1 MVYAKSLLL
10 FAFVLIA
17 ALAASSARAFATSNP
32 CTVTPNGSG
41 GWNVNCASNPPTVI
55 SPLQEIF
62 NGSPD
67 PASSGH
73 VGTVVVSPGDGDN
86 GNPGQDA
93 TLDLFPPS
101 AGVQAIE
108 DNGTASYGI
117 FVQSKGAN
125 GGSGGDADVCACGG
139 GNGGSGGAGGNLT
152 VTIEPTLT
160 VFTNAFNEPGIFVQS
175 AGGNGGNGG
184 DGNGSASAG
193 DGGVGGVGGT
203 VSLTVFS
210 SVITVGANSDGVI
223 AQSIGGGGGSG
234 GGGLNFS
241 GGSGGPSENGG
252 DVTLNLG
259 DTNGGKPGDIAT
271 FGDNSVGL
279 LAQSIG
285 GYGGVGGSS
294 FGLVSVSGG
303 GGNGGNGG
311 TVTVNTSFDSSIL
324 TFGNG
329 STGLIAESIG
339 GAGGSGG
346 DGGALFFGGGGSGSV
361 GGNGGVVNV
370 NNGASITTNGA
381 GAIGLLA
388 QSIGGGGGNGG
399 AGVGIV

>member
-10 FAFVLIA
+10 FAFVFIA
-17 ALAASSARAFATSNP
+17 AFAASSAPTLASNP
-32 CTVTPNGSG
+32 CTVTPDGLG
-41 GWNVNCASNPPTVI
+41 GWIVNCAANPPTVI
-55 SPLQEIF
+55 SPLSEIF

-67 PASSGH
+67 PASDG
-73 VGTVVVSPGDGDN
+73 GTGAVVVSPGDGDN

-93 TLDLFPPS
+93 TLDLFPPVD
-101 AGVQAIE
+101 GVQAIE
-108 DNGTASYGI
+108 DFGSASYGV

-125 GGSGGDADVCACGG
+125 GGNGGDADACVCGG

-152 VTIEPTLT
+152 ITIEPTLT
-160 VFTNAFNEPGIFVQS
+160 VFTDAFNEPGVFVQS

-184 DGNGSASAG
+184 SGNGSISAG
-193 DGGVGGVGGT
+193 DGGVGGVGGSVT
-203 VSLTVFS
+203 LTLFS
-210 SVITVGANSDGVI
+210 FVVTVGDMSDAVI

-252 DVTLNLG
+252 DVTVNLG
-259 DTNGGKPGDIAT
+259 NTGGGNPGDVMT
-271 FGDNSVGL
+271 FGTQSIGL

-311 TVTVNTSFDSSIL
+311 TVNVTTSFDSAIT
-324 TFGNG
+324 TFGAG

-346 DGGALFFGGGGSGSV
+346 DGGALFFGGGGSGSA
-361 GGNGGVVNV
+361 GGNGGNV
-370 NNGASITTNGA
+370 TVRNGATALSD
-381 GAIGLLA
+381 
-388 QSIGGGGGNGG
+388 
-399 AGVGIV
+399 